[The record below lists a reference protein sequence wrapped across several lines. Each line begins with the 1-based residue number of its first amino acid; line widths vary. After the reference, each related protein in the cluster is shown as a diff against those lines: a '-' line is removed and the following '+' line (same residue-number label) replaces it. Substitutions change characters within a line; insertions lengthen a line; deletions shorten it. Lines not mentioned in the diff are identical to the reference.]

1 MSIEGKKKAFGAVFE
16 RASSA
21 YFKAAAEIMASGLP
35 PWVQGAQVAGIK
47 SVFDMQLQ
55 SMTNTPAERFNEDGS
70 LKPYEPKEGETL
82 IGVNK

>member
-1 MSIEGKKKAFGAVFE
+1 MSIEGKKKALNIVLA

-35 PWVQGAQVAGIK
+35 SWIKEAQIAGIK
-47 SVFDMQLQ
+47 SVFDMQSQ
-55 SMTNTPAERFNEDGS
+55 AVISTPAERFNEDGS